1 MLLVTNIRRFSLR
14 KIINYFSPLN
24 LAPKEETY
32 VMMIN
37 SLNHPSHLKEV
48 DGKIPNWG
56 MAVLEISA
64 GPLHLRSNL
73 VIICGGWYGKSNEK
87 KKTTTNELTG
97 FVDVEQL
104 SLLSM
109 AVVFLFWKFSIMVA
123 TSPLINSELPQF
135 IELMGFSLGN
145 SDIYQFQI
153 RTEKLD

>member
-1 MLLVTNIRRFSLR
+1 
-14 KIINYFSPLN
+14 
-24 LAPKEETY
+24 
-32 VMMIN
+32 MI
-37 SLNHPSHLKEV
+37 
-48 DGKIPNWG
+48 W
-56 MAVLEISA
+56 EIK
-64 GPLHLRSNL
+64 R
-73 VIICGGWYGKSNEK
+73 E